1 MIQPAKMP
9 VHSSK
14 LRYRKAKSRIA
25 HIWDAAG
32 TFHKVA
38 HSRPFYTSAVLLG
51 VFMILAPGVARIA
64 SGSPPPAG
72 SGGNLS
78 LAGPG
83 HLSSAG
89 FSNYRCAATGAS
101 ATRTFRP
108 SGAVT
113 DGAADDTNAIQ
124 AAIDAASSSGGGTVR
139 LGAGTFLIDGHLV
152 MKNNVRL
159 TGAGPATIIKAGPGF
174 LSSTGPDGGYP
185 LITTAGAS
193 NVTISNL
200 TADQSGNVLNGNANP
215 GARFSAFLID
225 LRDSR
230 NVLASGVY
238 TRNPFTY
245 SIAVVG
251 SSDFCVIHCH
261 TEVTSSGR
269 YNGLDGIHVLD
280 SHTGQVIQ
288 NHVDQRIGQD
298 GDDGLVAHTISAPV
312 YDVLY
317 AGNTVRGGNYGDGMQ
332 LAVGNYPVYDL
343 TIRDNDFYGSPFG
356 IRTGYY
362 ATGTGG
368 AVHNV
373 EITGNDIHDLVPGAA
388 FPRGGNAVDIGG
400 FGAIGPVTFV
410 AVTSNVTCH
419 AGAIIVV
426 PGQGNIAAGNL
437 NCPR

>member
-1 MIQPAKMP
+1 
-9 VHSSK
+9 
-14 LRYRKAKSRIA
+14 
-25 HIWDAAG
+25 
-32 TFHKVA
+32 
-38 HSRPFYTSAVLLG
+38 
-51 VFMILAPGVARIA
+51 
-64 SGSPPPAG
+64 
-72 SGGNLS
+72 
-78 LAGPG
+78 
-83 HLSSAG
+83 
-89 FSNYRCAATGAS
+89 
-101 ATRTFRP
+101 
-108 SGAVT
+108 
-113 DGAADDTNAIQ
+113 
-124 AAIDAASSSGGGTVR
+124 VR

-152 MKNNVRL
+152 MKSNVRL
-159 TGAGPATIIKAGPGF
+159 TGTGPATIIKAGPGF
-174 LSSTGPDGGYP
+174 LGSTGPDGGYP

-251 SSDFCVIHCH
+251 SSDFCVIRCH
-261 TEVTSSGR
+261 TKVTSSGL

-288 NHVDQRIGQD
+288 NHVDQRIGKD

-317 AGNTVRGGNYGDGMQ
+317 AGNIVRGGNYGDGMQ
-332 LAVGNYPVYDL
+332 LAVGNYPIYDL

-362 ATGTGG
+362 ATGADG

-400 FGAIGPVTFV
+400 FGAIAPVTFV

-419 AGAIIVV
+419 AGVIVVV
-426 PGQGNIAAGNL
+426 PGQGNIAAGNR